1 MHNTKSTCIDTGIH
15 KHILILTLAL
25 LAPLLIYAD
34 ETPSADEIDVFME
47 AVEKT
52 GLHDDRLR
60 REALAGDII
69 NYANRYLGKPYRRGG
84 RGPNAFDCSGF
95 TSFVFSHFDTR
106 LGASSRDQYRQGV
119 AIETSEVSPGDLLF
133 FSSRRSGKTVGHV
146 GIAVNVSP
154 DGKISFIH
162 AAIRGGIRVDT
173 YPDGG
178 YYSHHYIGARR
189 VL

>member
-1 MHNTKSTCIDTGIH
+1 MRNDYIIRLNF
-15 KHILILTLAL
+15 HIGKLMICLGLFCL
-25 LAPLLIYAD
+25 CPHIIYAD
-34 ETPSADEIDVFME
+34 DSIPGEEVDVFMQ

-52 GLHDDRLR
+52 ARRDNRLN
-60 REALAGDII
+60 REALANDII
-69 NYANRYLGKPYRRGG
+69 SYANRYLGKPYRRGG
-84 RGPNAFDCSGF
+84 KGPNAFDCSGF
-95 TSFVFSHFDTR
+95 TSFVFRHFDKA
-106 LGASSRDQYRQGV
+106 LGASSRDQYRQGESV
-119 AIETSEVSPGDLLF
+119 ATSDVRPGDLLF
-133 FSSRRSGKTVGHV
+133 FSTRRAGKKVGHV
-146 GIAVNVSP
+146 GIAVDVAP